1 MIADVAVSNDK
12 VSIELLPTRDAD
24 AANEDG
30 DEKVNLAMAFQRV
43 QVKGERYFLNNRRLH
58 LSEKNR
64 KVKTKIYISLCS
76 HIAPFSTS
84 ALKRHLFVMLQI
96 QEAPSKRGLE

>member
-12 VSIELLPTRDAD
+12 VSIELLPTRDAE

-43 QVKGERYFLNNRRLH
+43 QVKGESYFLNNRRFH

-64 KVKTKIYISLCS
+64 KVKTKSIFLYARILRLFLLPISKGT
-76 HIAPFSTS
+76 FS
-84 ALKRHLFVMLQI
+84 
-96 QEAPSKRGLE
+96 